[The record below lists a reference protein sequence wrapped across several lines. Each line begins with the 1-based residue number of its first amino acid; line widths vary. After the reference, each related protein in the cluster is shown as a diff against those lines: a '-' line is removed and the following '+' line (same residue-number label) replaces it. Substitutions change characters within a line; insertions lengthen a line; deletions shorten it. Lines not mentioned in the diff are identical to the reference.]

1 MISRRLRCNDEP
13 ASTAES
19 SACRRSPAEKPR
31 PFAST
36 ARIREPIR
44 LWSTLCTVDL
54 GEPVGAQ
61 MASSASGVVDDTA
74 SSIIAKLLRNDENKA
89 QVWWSSPDFTKSEVV
104 VSSGAFAMPTC
115 TSQAYQTCNDS
126 NSNLL
131 SQASPKKRRGCRL
144 AVQHRAI

>member
-1 MISRRLRCNDEP
+1 M
-13 ASTAES
+13 
-19 SACRRSPAEKPR
+19 
-31 PFAST
+31 
-36 ARIREPIR
+36 RELTR
-44 LWSTLCTVDL
+44 FWSTLCTVDL
-54 GEPVGAQ
+54 GEPVAAQ
-61 MASSASGVVDDTA
+61 MASSVSGVVDETVA
-74 SSIIAKLLRNDENKA
+74 SIIAKLLRNDENRA
-89 QVWWSSPDFTKSEVV
+89 PVWGSSPDFTKSEVV